1 MPSSLIHPASGFGGE
16 GGTETSSGHS
26 DLVDFVGDM
35 VTRNLV
41 QYSHDLHGGVDELY
55 PVLSGGAPGDPMRI
69 EMAEGVV
76 SDRTWVY
83 WVNPARDVSYRRY
96 WGLADEGEGLGLRGA
111 PGGSPLSGGLGG
123 EGEGDD
129 PFAAVRALDPTRDLV
144 GYRQAQGSGDGGSG
158 SGELTG
164 SGEGNLL
171 SSESGSGSGS
181 GGSSSSGS
189 GSGSGSGGESGSGSS
204 SGSGG
209 SPGGGSPGTGGS
221 NSSDWLF
228 LPVLTLLVGLFQD
241 GAPAAVPGSSGS
253 GQGTGPQ
260 RPVPKQVTMGA
271 KDMPAKASVSKPP
284 PAPQPMALGDAIRT
298 RNAQIKVMAA
308 PVDDS
313 EAGPQS
319 QTIRALN
326 AAMNQHGEAFL
337 NKQRENQKLFPQE
350 TEAVSNVNGIGVG
363 ASLVG
368 IALAGAALSNPGTG
382 SVAVGLAVWDLIISI
397 DGLQSSLRGEESTVY
412 QLARDT
418 GGLSDGAARGVEVA
432 AAMPNVFA
440 NFLKGMAK
448 GFYEVATNKKSF
460 TLYSGAGE
468 LDEVAKSA
476 LSGAAKGT
484 ADNPAEVAAA
494 GRVASNSGA
503 TGTIRV
509 LGSDTKGLVG
519 GPKAGKYTFFH
530 GTTEAGAESI
540 ASEGLKPVGWQ
551 EGDFFAT
558 TNPTRAGQFTG
569 GKIVEIAVLED
580 VFLDLWGKGFIKQS
594 PAHADAFYITP
605 EGQKLINAALGR

>member
-1 MPSSLIHPASGFGGE
+1 
-16 GGTETSSGHS
+16 
-26 DLVDFVGDM
+26 
-35 VTRNLV
+35 
-41 QYSHDLHGGVDELY
+41 
-55 PVLSGGAPGDPMRI
+55 
-69 EMAEGVV
+69 
-76 SDRTWVY
+76 
-83 WVNPARDVSYRRY
+83 
-96 WGLADEGEGLGLRGA
+96 
-111 PGGSPLSGGLGG
+111 
-123 EGEGDD
+123 
-129 PFAAVRALDPTRDLV
+129 
-144 GYRQAQGSGDGGSG
+144 
-158 SGELTG
+158 
-164 SGEGNLL
+164 
-171 SSESGSGSGS
+171 
-181 GGSSSSGS
+181 
-189 GSGSGSGGESGSGSS
+189 
-204 SGSGG
+204 
-209 SPGGGSPGTGGS
+209 
-221 NSSDWLF
+221 
-228 LPVLTLLVGLFQD
+228 
-241 GAPAAVPGSSGS
+241 
-253 GQGTGPQ
+253 
-260 RPVPKQVTMGA
+260 
-271 KDMPAKASVSKPP
+271 
-284 PAPQPMALGDAIRT
+284 
-298 RNAQIKVMAA
+298 
-308 PVDDS
+308 
-313 EAGPQS
+313 
-319 QTIRALN
+319 
-326 AAMNQHGEAFL
+326 
-337 NKQRENQKLFPQE
+337 
-350 TEAVSNVNGIGVG
+350 
-363 ASLVG
+363 
-368 IALAGAALSNPGTG
+368 
-382 SVAVGLAVWDLIISI
+382 
-397 DGLQSSLRGEESTVY
+397 
-412 QLARDT
+412 
-418 GGLSDGAARGVEVA
+418 
-432 AAMPNVFA
+432 MPNVFA